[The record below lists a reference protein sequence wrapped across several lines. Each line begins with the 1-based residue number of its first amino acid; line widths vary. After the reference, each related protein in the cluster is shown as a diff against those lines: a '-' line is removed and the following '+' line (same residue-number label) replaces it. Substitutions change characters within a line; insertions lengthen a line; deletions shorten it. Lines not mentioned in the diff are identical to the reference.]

1 MENNVNTTE
10 NASNEAQSKP
20 LKQGAVRCSVC
31 GCFMRRLKLIEKIRL
46 GLLPDNKHT
55 HICRRSSISYETG
68 VMEHE

>member
-1 MENNVNTTE
+1 MSKEVQNTKSSQHD
-10 NASNEAQSKP
+10 AKLP
-20 LKQGAVRCSVC
+20 VRCSVC
-31 GCFMRRLKLIEKIRL
+31 GCFMRRLKLIEKVRL